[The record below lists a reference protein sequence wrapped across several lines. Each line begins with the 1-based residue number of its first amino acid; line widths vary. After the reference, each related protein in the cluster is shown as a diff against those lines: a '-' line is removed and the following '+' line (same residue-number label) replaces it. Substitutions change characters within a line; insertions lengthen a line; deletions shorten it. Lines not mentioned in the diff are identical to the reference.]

1 MFDYILFDLDGT
13 LTDSSEGIVNSYKNV
28 EKKMRLKY
36 SESESIK
43 KFIGPSI
50 HIFFQDVHSLDGEM
64 LGKAVTHY
72 REYYTMRGLYENK
85 LYEGVRE
92 LLESL
97 QGAGKKIYL
106 VTGKPAVYAKEVLRH
121 FGIEKYFINVY
132 GSELGISNQSKEEL
146 LQKFLDKEDAPADKC
161 LMIGDR
167 MHDIAGAKHH
177 RIKSM
182 AVTYGFGTLKELQE
196 CRPDYIINAP
206 LELLDLLKIT
216 TEK

>member
-85 LYEGVRE
+85 LYDGITEM
-92 LLESL
+92 LESISL
-97 QGAGKKIYL
+97 AGKKIFL
-106 VTGKPAVYAKEVLRH
+106 VTGKPTVYAKEILRH
-121 FGIEKYFINVY
+121 FAIDKYFSGVF

-146 LQKFLDKEDAPADKC
+146 LQKFLDSENAQADKC
-161 LMIGDR
+161 LMVGDR

-182 AVTYGFGTLKELQE
+182 AVTYGFGTLKELE
-196 CRPDYIINAP
+196 GNNPDYIISSP
-206 LELLDLLKIT
+206 LEILNVLK
-216 TEK
+216 